1 MTGKPNYRKQML
13 LEIEKVGDA
22 RPKLLLHA
30 CCAPCATACL
40 EQVKDAFITTAY
52 YYNPNIA
59 PKQEYDKRAQELQKI
74 WDDVLVEEYDS
85 APFYRASK
93 GKEGEKEGGA
103 RCVEC
108 FRLRLEKTAETAA
121 AGGYE
126 YISTTL
132 TVSPHKNAQLL
143 NEIGES
149 AAKKHGVKWLPCDF
163 KKNNGYARSVALSRA
178 DGLYRQDWCGCE
190 FSRRAVLKAR
200 EEGAMKIASSV
211 LDLIGNTPLVYGG
224 AVAKKLGS
232 RANIVYKLEKQNPLS
247 SAKDR
252 VALSMVRAAENSG
265 ALQKGGTVIEPTS
278 GNTGIGLAY
287 VCAVLGYKLVL
298 TMPENM
304 SVERIKLVRALG
316 AEIVLTPAES
326 GMQGA
331 VEKANELAKRTPNSI
346 IAGQFENGAN
356 PDAHFTSTGPEIWR
370 DTDGKVDAF
379 FACVGTGGT
388 LTGVARY
395 LKGQNAGIKT
405 YGVQPAES
413 PLLTGGTAGS
423 HGIQGIGAN
432 FLPQNYDEKVVD
444 GVCDVTTAA
453 AIETAR
459 ALIKEEGL
467 LVGISS
473 GAAVYAAAVAT
484 RGEEWEGKTVVV
496 LLPDTGERYLST
508 TLFDE

>member
-1 MTGKPNYRKQML
+1 MSVKPDYRKQML
-13 LEIEKVGDA
+13 AEMEKVEST

-40 EQVKDAFITTAY
+40 EQVKDAFATTAY

-59 PKQEYDKRAQELQKI
+59 PKEEYDKRAQELQKI
-74 WDDVLVEEYDS
+74 WNDVLVEDYDS
-85 APFYRASK
+85 TPFYQMAT
-93 GKEGEKEGGA
+93 GKESAEEGGA
-103 RCVEC
+103 RCEGC
-108 FRLRLEKTAETAA
+108 FRLRLEKTAEVAA
-121 AGGYE
+121 ERGYE
-126 YISTTL
+126 YVSTTL
-132 TVSPHKNAQLL
+132 TVSPHKNARLL
-143 NEIGES
+143 NEIGQS
-149 AAKKHGVKWLPCDF
+149 VAKKHGVKWLPCDF

-178 DGLYRQDWCGCE
+178 YGLYRQNWCGCE
-190 FSRRAVLKAR
+190 FSRRTALEKK
-200 EEGAMKIASSV
+200 EEKAMKIANSV

-232 RANIVYKLEKQNPLS
+232 QANIVYKLEKNNPLS

-252 VALSMVRAAENSG
+252 VALSMVRAAEKSG
-265 ALQKGGTVIEPTS
+265 ALKQGGTVIEPTS

-287 VCAVLGYKLVL
+287 VCAVLGYQLIL

-331 VEKANELAKRTPNSI
+331 VEKAEQIASETPNAI
-346 IAGQFENGAN
+346 IGGQFENEAN

-370 DTDGKVDAF
+370 DTDGKIDAF

-388 LTGVARY
+388 LTGTGRY
-395 LKGQNAGIKT
+395 LKTQNADVKV

-432 FLPQNYDEKVVD
+432 FIPQNYDQKVVD
-444 GVCDVTTAA
+444 GICDVTTENALQ
-453 AIETAR
+453 TAR

-473 GAAVYAAAVAT
+473 GAAAYAAAMAT
-484 RGEEWEGKTVVV
+484 RGAEWKGKTVVV

-508 TLFDE
+508 ALF